1 MTDWKTLASA
11 HASKQLSSIPSD
23 WILDAAKLREISGAG
38 TPREGH
44 LVELDAARKS
54 GLLSEEELTLTQDF
68 SATNILKHIRNQ
80 KWSAEEVTVAF
91 CKRAAL
97 AQQLTSCLTEIFFDE
112 GIARARWLDQQL
124 RETGKVVGP
133 LHGLPISLKDC
144 FHIKGHYATAGYVEY
159 LKRPPPTT
167 NAALVQILLDAGAVL
182 YCKTNV
188 PQTMMTADSENNI
201 FGRTLNPHNTSLTA
215 GGSSGGEGAL
225 VSFRGSPLGIGND
238 LAGSVRIPALCCGV
252 YGFKPTANRIPFA
265 GQTHY
270 PFPVPWLSSVMP
282 VIGPLA
288 NSLDDLS
295 LFMETVSRCVPW
307 KYDAMALNIP
317 WRSLDA
323 KPDRALTIGVMAEDP
338 DYPLHPPV
346 RRALTEA
353 ASILRDAG
361 HTVVDLPASPKRCA
375 GLGAR
380 IGYQFF
386 GLSASGAKDLSK
398 ELGEPLVTSVASQM
412 HPFSRGGLPVS
423 PELGIPEQFHGL
435 NVARIMYAEAWKQ
448 IWLDN
453 QLDVVLAPGAVSTAV
468 PHDTYGI
475 PVYTVMWSVLDY
487 PAAVIPFGKVC
498 RNKDPES
505 QAATTPFVPDYTPE
519 AIDGAPCSL
528 QIVTPTLQDEEC
540 LNAAN
545 IIQGCLSRGK

>member
-11 HASKQLSSIPSD
+11 HASKQLASIPSD
-23 WILDAAKLREISGAG
+23 WILNDAKLREISGAG
-38 TPREGH
+38 TPREGQ
-44 LVELDAARKS
+44 LLELDAARQS
-54 GLLSEEELTLTQDF
+54 GLLTEGELTITQDF
-68 SATNILKHIRNQ
+68 SATDILKPLHTQ
-80 KWSAEEVTVAF
+80 KLSAEEVTVAF

-97 AQQLTSCLTEIFFDE
+97 AQQLTSCLTEIFFSE
-112 GIARARWLDQQL
+112 GIERAKWLDQQL

-144 FHIKGHYATAGYVEY
+144 FHVKGHYATAGYVEY

-182 YCKTNV
+182 YCKTNI

-225 VSFRGSPLGIGND
+225 VSFL
-238 LAGSVRIPALCCGV
+238 
-252 YGFKPTANRIPFA
+252 
-265 GQTHY
+265 
-270 PFPVPWLSSVMP
+270 PWLSSVMP
-282 VIGPLA
+282 VVGPLA
-288 NSLDDLS
+288 NSLEDLH
-295 LFMETVSRCVPW
+295 LFMETVSKCVPW
-307 KYDAMALNIP
+307 KYDATALSIP
-317 WRSLDA
+317 WRILDA
-323 KPDRALTIGVMAEDP
+323 KPDPKLTIGVMAEDA

-346 RRALTEA
+346 RRALSEA
-353 ASILRDAG
+353 ASILRESG
-361 HTVVDLPASPKRCA
+361 HSVVDLPPSPEQCA

-386 GLSASGAKDLSK
+386 GLSASGTKDLSK
-398 ELGEPLVTSVASQM
+398 ELGEPSVTSVACQM

-423 PELGIPEQFHGL
+423 PELGIAEQFHGL
-435 NVARIMYAEAWKQ
+435 NIARVLYAEAWKQ
-448 IWLDN
+448 TWLQN

-487 PAAVIPFGKVC
+487 PAAVSPFGKAY
-498 RNKDPES
+498 RSKDPEP
-505 QAATTPFVPDYTPE
+505 QAATSSFVPDYIPE

-528 QIVTPTLQDEEC
+528 QIITPTLKSLD
-540 LNAAN
+540 AAG
-545 IIQGCLSRGK
+545 IIQRCLSSTKNSGK